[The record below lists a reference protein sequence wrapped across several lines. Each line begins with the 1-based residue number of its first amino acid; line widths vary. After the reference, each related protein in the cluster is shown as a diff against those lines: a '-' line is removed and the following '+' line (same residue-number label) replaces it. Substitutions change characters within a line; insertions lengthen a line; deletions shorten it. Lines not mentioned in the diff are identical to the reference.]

1 MLLINWPSCRY
12 HIQSEGGGAW
22 NAQGRQRSM
31 WLQSREQR
39 FPGLLLG
46 SFLKSMI
53 AECLQTLF
61 APCALF
67 FKKTGSTNMIY
78 GQSFFFI
85 LYTIF
90 PALCLVFIKQMLCSI

>member
-1 MLLINWPSCRY
+1 MLLINWPNRY

-31 WLQSREQR
+31 WLQPRELR

-46 SFLKSMI
+46 SFLKSVI

-61 APCALF
+61 APYA
-67 FKKTGSTNMIY
+67 K
-78 GQSFFFI
+78 Q
-85 LYTIF
+85 
-90 PALCLVFIKQMLCSI
+90 LVLLT